1 VVETTTVPGNPTPP
15 TGRVLRIDPSGAA
28 TTIADNLFFPT
39 AITLGPDGN
48 LYVSNF
54 GFGPP
59 PIGLG
64 TILKITIK

>member
-1 VVETTTVPGNPTPP
+1 MTVAGNPTPP
-15 TGRVLRIDPSGAA
+15 TGRVLRIDPSGDV
-28 TTIADNLFFPT
+28 TTIAENLFFPT
-39 AITLGPDGN
+39 GITLGPDGN

-64 TILKITIK
+64 TILKIELQ

>member
-1 VVETTTVPGNPTPP
+1 M
-15 TGRVLRIDPSGAA
+15 TGQVLRIDPSGDV
-28 TTIADNLFFPT
+28 TTIAAGLFFPT

-59 PIGLG
+59 PIGSG
-64 TILKITIK
+64 TILKIAVN